1 MGKIDGRYRKGMAGV
16 GWGVGWVLLL
26 GALLLAAPGPLW
38 AANWKPL
45 PDTGQTK
52 CYDMSGKEMSC
63 PEAGQP
69 LNGQDAQYKGA
80 EPAYEDR
87 GDQTVVDRNTGLI
100 WMKSDDGTPRT
111 WQDAGAYCASL
122 VFAGQSDW
130 RLPVKFE
137 LESIIDYGRS
147 YPAVNPVFACRSSFY
162 WSSLPY
168 TDDPTYA
175 WGVYGNDGGDH
186 WLDKRNKYYVR
197 CVRGGR

>member
-100 WMKSDDGTPRT
+100 WSRNILT
-111 WQDAGAYCASL
+111 
-122 VFAGQSDW
+122 
-130 RLPVKFE
+130 
-137 LESIIDYGRS
+137 
-147 YPAVNPVFACRSSFY
+147 RSSTKLLTENY
-162 WSSLPY
+162 GPGIIQLILKILSQYMVIRLLSSINY
-168 TDDPTYA
+168 VVSRSRRRTSPTFR
-175 WGVYGNDGGDH
+175 
-186 WLDKRNKYYVR
+186 L
-197 CVRGGR
+197 RG